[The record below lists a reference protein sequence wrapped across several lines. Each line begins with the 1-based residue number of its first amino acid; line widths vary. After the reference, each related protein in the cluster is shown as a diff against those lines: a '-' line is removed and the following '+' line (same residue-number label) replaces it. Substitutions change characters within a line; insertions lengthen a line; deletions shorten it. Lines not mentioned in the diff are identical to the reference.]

1 MIPAILIVDDSL
13 TVRMDLAEHLAG
25 AGFAVTTSATLA
37 AAREALAGAAFA
49 LVVLDV
55 QLPDGDGI
63 ELLRALRGDPLTAT
77 MPVMMLSGEAEVR
90 DRVRGLRTGADDYVG
105 KPYDPDY
112 VVSRARTLVAAR
124 QPAAARAALVLVID
138 DSATFRERF
147 AAELRAAGL
156 AVVVAA
162 DGEEGLARAAALR
175 PAVAVVDRMLPGID
189 GLTVIR
195 RLRQDRAMRLTACLL
210 LTASDAPDEEL
221 RALEAGADG
230 FLRKDHELGVAV
242 ARVDGLVRGWLA
254 AAGGEPDTA
263 SLLGP
268 KRILVIDDDPAW
280 LQRLGERLRDDG
292 CETIA
297 ARSGAEALELLAVQP
312 VDAIVLDL
320 DIGDGLSGPEACLRI
335 KQSPAW
341 RDIPLLITTT
351 GDSRQTQIASVD
363 LGADGCAPKDGDLEV
378 VRARLRAL
386 LRRQQSM
393 SEVRAQ
399 REQGQ
404 RRELLAAGMRAA
416 QELAQTRA
424 DLLADLEA
432 RFQELEAFSY
442 SASHDLR
449 APLRSLAGFS
459 RALNEDYAG
468 VLDARGQD
476 YLGRIARAA
485 TGMGQLIEALLSLAR
500 VARGELARTAID
512 LSALA
517 LEIDDQLRQAN
528 PGRQLETSVA
538 PGLQARG
545 DARLLRIVLVNLIG
559 NAWKYS
565 ARQAQARI
573 AVDAVELG
581 GERVF
586 RVADNGA
593 GFDMAFADKLF
604 GAFQRLH
611 KSDDF
616 EGTGIGLATVRRIIQ
631 RHGGRI
637 WAEATPDQGATFSF
651 TLPDPAGERGD
662 PRPQTLDPRP

>member
-1 MIPAILIVDDSL
+1 MIPAVLIVDDSL

-63 ELLRALRGDPLTAT
+63 AMLAELRGDPLTAA

-90 DRVRGLRTGADDYVG
+90 DRVRGLTTGADDYVG
-105 KPYDPDY
+105 KPYDPAY
-112 VVSRARTLVAAR
+112 VVARARSLIAAR

-156 AVVVAA
+156 AVAVAA
-162 DGEEGLARAAALR
+162 DGEEGLARAVQLR
-175 PAVAVVDRMLPGID
+175 PAVAVVDRVMPGID

-230 FLRKDHELGVAV
+230 FLRKDHELSLAV

-254 AAGGEPDTA
+254 AAGGEPDAA

-268 KRILVIDDDPAW
+268 KRILVIDEDPAW
-280 LQRLGERLRDDG
+280 PARLGERLRDDG

-312 VDAIVLDL
+312 VDAILLDL
-320 DIGDGLSGPEACLRI
+320 DVGGLSGPETCLRI

-341 RDIPLLITTT
+341 RDIPLLIITA
-351 GDSRQTQIASVD
+351 GESRETQIASVD
-363 LGADGCAPKDGDLEV
+363 LGADGCAPRDGDLEV

-386 LRRQQSM
+386 LRRQQAM
-393 SEVRAQ
+393 AEVRAQ
-399 REQGQ
+399 REQLQ
-404 RRELLAAGMRAA
+404 RRELLSAGMRAA
-416 QELAQTRA
+416 HQLAETRA

-500 VARGELARTAID
+500 VARGDLARSAVD
-512 LSALA
+512 VSALA
-517 LEIDDQLRQAN
+517 AEIDEQLRLTS
-528 PGRQLETSVA
+528 PGRQVTTTIA

-565 ARQAQARI
+565 ARRAHAHI
-573 AVDAVELG
+573 AIDAVVQG

-586 RVADNGA
+586 RVVDDGA
-593 GFDMAFADKLF
+593 GFDMAHADKLF

-611 KSDDF
+611 RSDDF

-637 WAEATPDQGATFSF
+637 WAEAAPDQGATFFF
-651 TLPDPAGERGD
+651 TVPDLPPAGKD
-662 PRPQTLDPRP
+662 PRP